1 MAGLLTK
8 RRELFRTINPDS
20 INSLAGWWS
29 ATRTTHVNGVV
40 NSVLDISGNA
50 IHMNVASGSPTLVD
64 SGYNGRPVI
73 NFTQS
78 PAQYIE
84 TVTRSAETFFG
95 PNRNS
100 VTIFALWK
108 YTAGTISYRL
118 YDAANNNNRVDR
130 ILSSNTTNIWG
141 GNSYTVPNYT
151 GSTAFRLQVQ
161 RFDGDSG
168 RYDAWDGLTKVASQ
182 TDFTGRSMAASNN
195 YKFRVGNEAAAADA
209 QFAEGGVYSRA
220 IADNEVEW
228 LARGIL
234 TYWGAL

>member
-8 RRELFRTINPDS
+8 RREIFRTINPDS

-29 ATRTTHVNGVV
+29 AMKTTHVNGVV

-50 IHMNVASGSPTLVD
+50 IHMNIVSGSPTLID
-64 SGYNGRPVI
+64 SGLNGRPVV
-73 NFTQS
+73 NFTAS

-84 TVTRSAETFFG
+84 TGTRSAEAFFG
-95 PNRNS
+95 ANRNS

-108 YTAGTISYRL
+108 YTAGTIAYRL
-118 YDAANNNNRVDR
+118 YDNSNNNRVDR
-130 ILSSNTTNIWG
+130 VLSSNTTNIWNG
-141 GNSYTVPNYT
+141 SSYTVPNYSS
-151 GSTAFRLQVQ
+151 STAFRLQIQ

-182 TDFTGRSMAASNN
+182 IDFTGRSMASSNN
-195 YKFRVGNEAAAADA
+195 YKFRFGNEAAAADE

-228 LARGIL
+228 LARGL
-234 TYWGAL
+234 LKSWGML